1 MSPQGPET
9 LALLAGRRTD
19 APTDTVSVPIY
30 QTASYQFAHVANLF
44 ALKEPDNI
52 YARIMNPTN
61 DVLAKRVAGLA
72 GGVAALL
79 LASGQGA
86 PPRPPKRCL
95 GSPPQTPAATRRWR
109 RARDVAQQVRML
121 AWIF

>member
-1 MSPQGPET
+1 MSPQVQRPET
-9 LALLAGRRTD
+9 LALLAGWRTD

-30 QTASYQFAHVANLF
+30 QTASYQFAHVAHLF
-44 ALKEPDNI
+44 ALKLDNI
-52 YARIMNPTN
+52 YTRIMNPTN
-61 DVLAKRVAGLA
+61 DVLAKRVAGLE
-72 GGVAALL
+72 GGVAALV

-109 RARDVAQQVRML
+109 RARDVAQQFRIL
-121 AWIF
+121 A